1 MVSSSFYSP
10 ENTDAATVNSLH
22 LNSDVDKSA
31 LSQHHTLGVLATQ
44 ASPGDHSHDGK
55 NSLRIKFSD
64 IEGGWMNIDGGYP
77 DTIYTPIPHLDG
89 GGI

>member
-1 MVSSSFYSP
+1 MSP
-10 ENTDAATVNSLH
+10 VLNAEEVNALH
-22 LNSDVDKSA
+22 INSDKDSSTQA
-31 LSQHHTLGVLATQ
+31 QHHTLGIKPTQ
-44 ASPGDHSHDGK
+44 ASPGNHSHNGK
-55 NSLRIKFSD
+55 DSVRIKFSD